1 MVYVILPCH
10 TYYNSVTCADAWFLY
25 YPSQPLFYYN
35 RSCGMFKYEIYKQLW
50 LYCYFFVWSSS
61 EIFKKGELDE
71 NITCAKFT
79 HVGTDQDQTYET
91 KMYILDVIISVGY
104 RVRSII

>member
-1 MVYVILPCH
+1 MLYCRVIHITIVLH
-10 TYYNSVTCADAWFLY
+10 VLMRGFLY
-25 YPSQPLFYYN
+25 YPSQPLSYYN
-35 RSCGMFKYEIYKQLW
+35 RSFGMFKSEIYKQLG

-79 HVGTDQDQTYET
+79 HVGTDQDQTYAT

-104 RVRSII
+104 MVKSMI

>member
-1 MVYVILPCH
+1 
-10 TYYNSVTCADAWFLY
+10 
-25 YPSQPLFYYN
+25 
-35 RSCGMFKYEIYKQLW
+35 MFKSEIYKQLG
-50 LYCYFFVWSSS
+50 LYCYFFVCSSS

-71 NITCAKFT
+71 NIICAKFT

-91 KMYILDVIISVGY
+91 KMYSLDVIISVGY